1 MRTRLFRITMKW
13 VANLDVQS
21 LVEFVRR
28 AACPPALSYSVERMP
43 VCM

>member
-1 MRTRLFRITMKW
+1 MRSRPFRITIKW

-28 AACPPALSYSVERMP
+28 AACPPVLAYSVECMH